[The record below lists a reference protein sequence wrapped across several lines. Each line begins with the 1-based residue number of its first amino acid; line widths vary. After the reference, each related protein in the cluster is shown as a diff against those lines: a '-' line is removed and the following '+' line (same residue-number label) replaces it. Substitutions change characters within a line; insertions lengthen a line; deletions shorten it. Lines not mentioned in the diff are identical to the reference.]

1 MIKAIKKFFKEYNST
16 QMELQGQGI
25 YFYTNHGLVFHY
37 VDKETFER
45 CNNKKMAEDD
55 QPPAK

>member
-45 CNNKKMAEDD
+45 CNNKKNGRG
-55 QPPAK
+55 

>member
-1 MIKAIKKFFKEYNST
+1 MIKLIKKFFVEHMTT
-16 QMELQGQGI
+16 QMELQDQGI

-45 CNNKKMAEDD
+45 CNKKMVEGD
-55 QPPAK
+55 QSPTK